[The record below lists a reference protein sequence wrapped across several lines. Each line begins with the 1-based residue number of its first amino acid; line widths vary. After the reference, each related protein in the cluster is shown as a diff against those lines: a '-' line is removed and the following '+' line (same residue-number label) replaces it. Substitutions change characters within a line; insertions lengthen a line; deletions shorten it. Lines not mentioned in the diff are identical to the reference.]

1 MKFTKLNENSIRCV
15 ISQDEMIEYGVNL
28 DDLMDDREKA
38 EDFLRVILDEAKTEV
53 DFHTSGEALNVQLSI
68 MPDGDIA
75 LMISDDQNAA
85 IRAML
90 SQFKDKLKDFSDFI
104 NEEKNKKDKK
114 ENLHKKGTKDVK
126 PYEPTPFDQVV
137 ETTKEV
143 LEAAAEDDP
152 LEMTL
157 WSEYERLDDCIRLA
171 KALAALGDVD
181 SYLYKFDDAYFL
193 SMTLVQTKRQMA
205 KNVFAVAEYSTQV
218 FNDASLAA
226 RLHEHG
232 TLILKE
238 HALRDLREL

>member
-1 MKFTKLNENSIRCV
+1 MKFTKLNENSIRCI
-15 ISQDEMIEYGVNL
+15 ISQDEMVEYGVNL

-90 SQFKDKLKDFSDFI
+90 SQFKDKLKDFSELI
-104 NEEKNKKDKK
+104 NEEKSKK
-114 ENLHKKGTKDVK
+114 ENVHKKGTTEVK
-126 PYEPTPFDQVV
+126 PYEPTPFDQIV

-157 WSEYERLDDCIRLA
+157 WSEYEQLDDCIRLA
-171 KALAALGDVD
+171 KALYALGDVD
-181 SYLYKFDDAYFL
+181 SQLYKFDGYYFL

-205 KNVFAVAEYSTQV
+205 KNVFAVAEYSRQV

-232 TLILKE
+232 TLILKD

>member
-1 MKFTKLNENSIRCV
+1 MKFTKLDENSIRCV
-15 ISQDEMIEYGVNL
+15 ISKDEMVAYGVQL

-38 EDFLRVILDEAKTEV
+38 EGFLRYILQEAKEEV
-53 DFHTSGEALNVQLSI
+53 DFHTTGEALNVQLSI

-104 NEEKNKKDKK
+104 AEEKQKKD
-114 ENLHKKGTKDVK
+114 NVHKKGTAEVK

-157 WSEYERLDDCIRLA
+157 WAEFKALDDCVRLA
-171 KALAALGDVD
+171 KALHALGDVD
-181 SYLYKFDDAYFL
+181 SNLFKFDDAYFL
-193 SMTLVQTKRQMA
+193 SMSLVQTKRQMA

-226 RLHEHG
+226 RLNEHG
-232 TLILKE
+232 TLILKD

>member
-15 ISQDEMIEYGVNL
+15 ISRDEMTEYGVNL

-38 EDFLRVILDEAKTEV
+38 EGFLRLILDEAKTEV

-68 MPDGDIA
+68 MPDGDVA

-90 SQFKDKLKDFSDFI
+90 SQFKDKLKDFSEMVV
-104 NEEKNKKDKK
+104 EEAKKH
-114 ENLHKKGTKDVK
+114 EGLQKKGTADVK
-126 PYEPTPFDQVV
+126 PYTPTPFDQVV

-143 LEAAAEDDP
+143 LESAAEDDP

-157 WSEYERLDDCIRLA
+157 WSEFENLDDCIRLA
-171 KALAALGDVD
+171 KSLVSLGDVD
-181 SYLYKFDDAYFL
+181 SKLYKFEDRYFL
-193 SMTLVQTKRQMA
+193 SMNMVQTKRQMA

-218 FNDASLAA
+218 FNDAGLAA
-226 RLHEHG
+226 RLNEHG
-232 TLILKE
+232 TLILDG
-238 HALRDLREL
+238 HALKDLSEL

>member
-15 ISQDEMIEYGVNL
+15 ISQDEMTEYGVNL

-75 LMISDDQNAA
+75 LMISDDQNSA

-90 SQFKDKLKDFSDFI
+90 SQFKDKLKDFSELI
-104 NEEKNKKDKK
+104 NEEKEKK
-114 ENLHKKGTKDVK
+114 ENLHKKGTTEVK
-126 PYEPTPFDQVV
+126 PYEPVPFDQVV

-143 LEAAAEDDP
+143 LESAAEDDP

-157 WSEYERLDDCIRLA
+157 WSEFDNLDDCVRLA
-171 KALAALGDVD
+171 KALRHLGDAK
-181 SYLYKFDDAYFL
+181 SMLFKFDDHYFL

-205 KNVFAVAEYSTQV
+205 KNVFAVAEFSNQV
-218 FNDASLAA
+218 FNDADLAA
-226 RLHEHG
+226 RLNEHG
-232 TLILKE
+232 QLILDG
-238 HALRDLREL
+238 HALRDLQEL